1 MWYFFFNLGMSLWSL
16 LLAEVG
22 DQVFKM
28 KAFLENI
35 EVFQV
40 YIRREV
46 LLQYGLNQIAIFPKI
61 LG

>member
-46 LLQYGLNQIAIFPKI
+46 LLQ
-61 LG
+61 